1 MVIVKGKRDHNLSN
15 EYCMHFNF
23 CGFYVSYFV
32 NVKLRSTFHYTL
44 RGTCIIIII
53 ICYLYLYICT
63 CVYGNVV

>member
-1 MVIVKGKRDHNLSN
+1 MVKGKRNHNLGN

-32 NVKLRSTFHYTL
+32 NVKLRTAFHYTL
-44 RGTCIIIII
+44 RGTCIIIFI
-53 ICYLYLYICT
+53 ICYVYLYICT